1 MPEHSAPGAHRTKRA
16 PVQRG
21 ALTVRAGKVPPV
33 SSTNRGGQ
41 RSEADFYPTPAW
53 CVRRLIE
60 AAALPGGHWLEPAAG
75 RGDIIR
81 AVDEVRSDVTWTA
94 VELRAECRGV
104 LTAATGSAS
113 RVHIRDF
120 TKLSRSEVGS
130 LDVVIT
136 NPPYSIAMEMLEH
149 ALTLSAAR
157 VVMLLRLNF
166 LASGARAPFMR
177 RHAPDVYVLPNR
189 PSFSGRGTDSIEYAW
204 FVWHPGRRRRH
215 GRVEVLPVT
224 PASERAARSD

>member
-1 MPEHSAPGAHRTKRA
+1 M
-16 PVQRG
+16 
-21 ALTVRAGKVPPV
+21 

-60 AAALPGGHWLEPAAG
+60 AAALPGGRWLEPAAG

-81 AVDEVRSDVTWTA
+81 AVDAARSDVTWTA
-94 VELRAECRGV
+94 VELRPECRPA
-104 LTAATGSAS
+104 LAAATGSAR
-113 RVHIRDF
+113 RVRIGDF
-120 TKLSRSEVGS
+120 TKLAADELGPV
-130 LDVVIT
+130 DVVIT

-149 ALTLSAAR
+149 ALTLRATG

-166 LASGARAPFMR
+166 LASGARASFMR
-177 RHAPDVYVLPNR
+177 KHVPDVYVLPNR

-204 FVWHPGRRRRH
+204 FVWHPGRRRRF
-215 GRVEVLPVT
+215 GRVQVLPVT
-224 PASERAARSD
+224 PTEERGRPRA